1 MVLRGSASSVGGVGG
16 GGVRRVKFLLRIA
29 GVPLRVVGA
38 ALSQADGWTSRIVR
52 WILTFAEP
60 RIALLAGVLL
70 IVVIVLWVAVPE
82 QSDAIRNFGL
92 VIAAIVALPIAIW
105 RSRVAERQA
114 DTAQQSVLNERY
126 QKSAEMLG
134 SSVLSVRLG
143 GIYAL
148 ERLAWEHPAQYHV
161 EVMKLLFAFIRQ
173 PIADEDTTDY
183 AMIGVRGAR
192 QDVQAALDTVR
203 LCRAENRMLE
213 LNSQFFVDL
222 HGADLRKSDVSNINL
237 STMLLASVQAFRYRS
252 FGGRG
257 VVSDLS
263 HAKVT
268 DAELSL
274 AIIASAHCAFTDFSD
289 SRLVSAKMP
298 NAFFIR
304 TSFRN
309 AHLGGADVSGASF
322 EDANLRGAK
331 LRRTNLSGAKFRES
345 EPRAMGLTQEQLNE
359 ACADPSKR
367 PDLGNVVDADT
378 GEALVWRGGACDD
391 SEGG

>member
-1 MVLRGSASSVGGVGG
+1 METLKGTLLRGRNVPVLAVAAPLVLVGVGICVTYVI
-16 GGVRRVKFLLRIA
+16 GVWPSEEV
-29 GVPLRVVGA
+29 GVDWA
-38 ALSQADGWTSRIVR
+38 ARLER
-52 WILTFAEP
+52 
-60 RIALLAGVLL
+60 
-70 IVVIVLWVAVPE
+70 
-82 QSDAIRNFGL
+82 IRNVAIILGG
-92 VIAAIVALPIAIW
+92 IVALGLAYW
-105 RSRVAERQA
+105 RGKAADRQA
-114 DTAQQSVLNERY
+114 SAAQAQVNTASRQIDAAHEQVQAAQEQGQMMLQGQLNQRY
-126 QKSAEMLG
+126 EKGSEMLG
-134 SSVLSVRLG
+134 SSVLSVRMG
-143 GIYAL
+143 GIFAL
-148 ERLAWEHPAQYHV
+148 ERLAQEHPTQYHV
-161 EVMKLLFAFIRQ
+161 EVMKVLFAFIRQ
-173 PIADEDTTDY
+173 PIDDGGTTNY
-183 AMIGVRGAR
+183 KMIGVRGAR
-192 QDVQAALDTVR
+192 QDVQAALDAVR
-203 LCRAENRMLE
+203 LCRVENRVVE
-213 LNSQFFVDL
+213 LNSEFFVDL
-222 HGADLRKSDVSNINL
+222 HGADLRKADLSNIDL
-237 STMLLASVQAFRYRS
+237 STMFVSNVRAFRSRS

-263 HAKVT
+263 HATVT
-268 DAELSL
+268 GAELSL

-331 LRRTNLSGAKFRES
+331 LRRTNLSGAKFTES